1 MVWNI
6 FQRENTCFC
15 LFCHLP
21 SESASV
27 SGADIP
33 RQVIRVVV
41 LAQIA
46 NDSQRVC
53 LVDHLISTNSVPE
66 GPGHTPDTGL
76 KTVSD
81 FSILGMDLSSFRAID
96 TSLNGCPVYS
106 KLGKALL
113 SSFLGFGG
121 GRHAVEQLNLHHHI
135 GDMVD
140 GAALNHVPGTFPWSV
155 LALKSVSVLSVS
167 MRRSAAVCNKFH
179 IKELR

>member
-27 SGADIP
+27 SGADLP

-46 NDSQRVC
+46 NDSQHVC
-53 LVDHLISTNSVPE
+53 LVDHLISANSVPE
-66 GPGHTPDTGL
+66 RPGHTIDTGL
-76 KTVSD
+76 KTVLD
-81 FSILGMDLSSFRAID
+81 FSILGMDLSSFGAID
-96 TSLNGCPVYS
+96 TSLNRCPVYS

-140 GAALNHVPGTFPWSV
+140 GAALYNVTSTFPWPM
-155 LALKSVSVLSVS
+155 LALKSVSVLSIS
-167 MRRSAAVCNKFH
+167 MRRGATVCNKFH